1 MQVQIEVTIAT
12 SYLMQQDSNYTIRT
26 IKGRKKL
33 DLYSTGSFC
42 IYINMF

>member
-26 IKGRKKL
+26 IKGRKKNL
-33 DLYSTGSFC
+33 
-42 IYINMF
+42 IYTVLGVFVYI